1 VIICSRDFF
10 SLLLFIFRLIN
21 IKLLYKL
28 LKKNKMQI
36 DQAKGRNLVI
46 VISGP
51 SGVGKDATIARIK
64 QSGLK
69 FHHVTTATT
78 RDKRPGETDG
88 VDYFFISSD
97 EFSKRI
103 SKDEF
108 LEYAEVYG
116 NYYGVLKNEV
126 RQGLLKGGDVLIKV
140 DVQGAITLKRKMPDA
155 VFIFLLPPSAEDL
168 LQRISNRKADTEKDV
183 GLRMGMLTE
192 ELNSLALFD
201 YAVVN
206 RNNDLEETVAA
217 VKAIIAAER
226 CRVKKRSVNI

>member
-1 VIICSRDFF
+1 MRRDQEN
-10 SLLLFIFRLIN
+10 S
-21 IKLLYKL
+21 
-28 LKKNKMQI
+28 
-36 DQAKGRNLVI
+36 RNLVI

-64 QSGLK
+64 QSGIK
-69 FHHVTTATT
+69 FHHVITATT

-88 VDYFFISSD
+88 VDYFFISRD
-97 EFSKRI
+97 EFRDRI

-116 NYYGVLKNEV
+116 NYYGVLKSEV
-126 RQGLLKGGDVLIKV
+126 RQGLISNMDVLIKV
-140 DVQGAITLKRKMPDA
+140 DVQGAVTLKRKIPDA

-168 LQRISNRKADTEKDV
+168 HQRIRSRKADTEEDV

-192 ELNSLALFD
+192 ELKSLALFD

-206 RNNDLEETVAA
+206 HNNDLDETVTT
-217 VKAIIAAER
+217 VKAIISAEKN
-226 CRVKKRSVNI
+226 RVKKRSVTV

>member
-1 VIICSRDFF
+1 MQRDQEN
-10 SLLLFIFRLIN
+10 S
-21 IKLLYKL
+21 
-28 LKKNKMQI
+28 
-36 DQAKGRNLVI
+36 RNLVI

-78 RDKRPGETDG
+78 RNKRPGETDG
-88 VDYFFISSD
+88 VDYFFISREVFKD
-97 EFSKRI
+97 RI
-103 SKDEF
+103 NKGEF

-116 NYYGVLKNEV
+116 NYYGVLKSEV
-126 RQGLLKGGDVLIKV
+126 RQGLISNLDVLIKV
-140 DVQGAITLKRKMPDA
+140 DVQGAVTLKKKIPDA

-168 LQRISNRKADTEKDV
+168 HQRIRSRKSDTDEAV

-192 ELNSLALFD
+192 ELKSLALFD

-206 RNNDLEETVAA
+206 HNNDLDETVTT
-217 VKAIIAAER
+217 VKEIISAEKN
-226 CRVKKRSVNI
+226 RVKKRSVTV